1 MAQSTSENNTPA
13 LKLFNTLTGQL
24 EPFLP
29 LDSAGKPEGQP
40 ECQKVKMYVCGP
52 TVYDDAHLG
61 HARCYITWDVL
72 YRFLKF
78 LGYKVEYVR
87 NVTDVDDKILNR
99 AKERGETPAE
109 LAERNYHSFT
119 ADMKALNVLPPDK
132 EPRATEYIGEM
143 LQGIQA
149 IMDKGAAYRTTDG
162 SVYFRV
168 SAKADYGKLKFGT
181 NDPEA
186 LKKHLE
192 DLKSGARVEVD
203 EEKESPLDFA
213 LWKAVPLSDANGWE
227 SPWPAAGADKGWGRP
242 GWHMECSAMN
252 HAVFGEQIDIH
263 AGGADLIFPHHEN
276 EIAQS
281 EAWTGHQPFAKYW
294 LHNGFVNVSGEKMSK
309 SLGNFS
315 TIKKLLERY
324 DANTIRYFLLTNH
337 YRMPVDFNDESL
349 QAAENRVKKMHRTIQ
364 AAVKFLNLDNTQ
376 LGSLVIKD
384 SSDLMQ
390 MTQLK
395 KLIAALNEDMNTA
408 QGLKH
413 LNYAQGQ
420 LNLALQDQVP
430 LDEELKIY
438 SIGVAYPEDTDK
450 VRIIKNCLIDLI
462 SVFYHLGFSFELIF
476 KTSISNLENLKLQD
490 AVSQRKTAKAEKNWV
505 EADRI
510 RNEILAQGYQIL
522 DNKDGTTTVE
532 KDGVEIL
539 RV

>member
-1 MAQSTSENNTPA
+1 MAEQT

-24 EPFLP
+24 EVFSP
-29 LDSAGKPEGQP
+29 LDPAGE
-40 ECQKVKMYVCGP
+40 KVKLYVCGP

-78 LGYKVEYVR
+78 LGYDVKYVR

-99 AKERGETPAE
+99 AKERGESPAE
-109 LAERNYHSFT
+109 LAERNYQSFT
-119 ADMKALNVLPPDK
+119 EDMKALNVLPPDE
-132 EPRATEYIGEM
+132 EPRATRYIQSM
-143 LQGIQA
+143 LDGIQA
-149 IMDKGAAYRTTDG
+149 LIAKGAAYPSKDG

-168 SAKADYGKLKFGT
+168 SAKPDYGKLKFGT
-181 NDPEA
+181 QDAEA

-213 LWKAVPLSDANGWE
+213 LWKAVPLDDPHGWA
-227 SPWPAAGADKGWGRP
+227 SPWPAADAEKGWGRP

-252 HAVFGEQIDIH
+252 HAVFGDQIDIH

-281 EAWTGHQPFAKYW
+281 EAWSGLKGDDEHSRFAKYW

-337 YRMPVDFNDESL
+337 YRMPVDFTEEALQSSKDWVVRIRRKLIQLNINLADTLNQIDINLKREFYFNEFCLSL
-349 QAAENRVKKMHRTIQ
+349 QRDLNTSQ
-364 AAVKFLNLDNTQ
+364 A
-376 LGSLVIKD
+376 LG
-384 SSDLMQ
+384 
-390 MTQLK
+390 
-395 KLIAALNEDMNTA
+395 ALNKS
-408 QGLKH
+408 LKC
-413 LNYAQGQ
+413 LSEENVIEE
-420 LNLALQDQVP
+420 NLVQNIALMLFVLGFDINHFCSKIFDGRAVASET
-430 LDEELKIY
+430 DCGSAKGTVVSKEELLLREQVK
-438 SIGVAYPEDTDK
+438 S
-450 VRIIKNCLIDLI
+450 
-462 SVFYHLGFSFELIF
+462 
-476 KTSISNLENLKLQD
+476 
-490 AVSQRKTAKAEKNWV
+490 RKTAKAEKNWA

-510 RNEILAQGYQIL
+510 RNEILAQGYQLL

-532 KDGVEIL
+532 KDGLEII